1 MHLQELERLKQEI
14 VRFMM
19 MYKFAV
25 DELTTKI
32 EILKQEFHFIHDY
45 NPIEH
50 VTSRVKSPE
59 SILQKAMRKK

>member
-1 MHLQELERLKQEI
+1 
-14 VRFMM
+14 M

-50 VTSRVKSPE
+50 VNQSG
-59 SILQKAMRKK
+59 